1 MTLRFL
7 IVNGYPRASREN
19 FERSD
24 VAHPH
29 DLYQRLLD
37 RYAPGSESQVFFI
50 ADLENLI
57 PTLDEVRAFHG
68 VVWTGSDQTIYHTH
82 EEKVARQIAF
92 ARRVFQAG
100 VPQFGSCWGAQM
112 AAVAAGGRVEAN
124 PNGREWGFAPKI
136 ELTGA
141 GREHPLTAGKPKSF
155 QGIEMHLD
163 QVAELPTEAELL
175 ATGEHTRVQA
185 LAVEHEN
192 GAYWATQYHP
202 EYDLWENA
210 RLIAARAGALVRE
223 GFFEREEDVL
233 RYAEEMKALF
243 KNPGDQALRRKLGVD
258 ETLLDDRI
266 RQLEFANWIEHLV
279 RPAAG

>member
-29 DLYQRLLD
+29 DLYRRLLD